1 MNLLL
6 GRIGKLRI
14 KVPWNKLSS
23 QPCELSLESVNIVVN
38 LKGKDEW
45 DVVLDTI
52 HTQLALKE
60 AFLDKFYQ
68 ALF

>member
-6 GRIGKLRI
+6 GRIGKLRMKI
-14 KVPWNKLSS
+14 PWNELSS

-45 DVVLDTI
+45 DVVLETI
-52 HTQLALKE
+52 HT
-60 AFLDKFYQ
+60 
-68 ALF
+68 